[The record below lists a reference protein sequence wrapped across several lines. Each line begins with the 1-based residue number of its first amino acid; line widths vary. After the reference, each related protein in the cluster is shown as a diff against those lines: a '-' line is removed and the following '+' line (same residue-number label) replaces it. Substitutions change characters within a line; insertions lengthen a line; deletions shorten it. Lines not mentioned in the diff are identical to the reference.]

1 MATDKNAKT
10 GNYVYG
16 LDIGTRSI
24 VGTVGYRQKDRFVVV
39 AQQSIEHESRAMID
53 GQIHD
58 INTVSETIREV
69 TDILEERIKQP
80 LKQVCIAA
88 AGRVLKTVTV
98 HVDMDLEGEKTISKE
113 DIFALDS
120 LGIEKAYETFSK
132 SDDFDENMKFYCVGY
147 SVMHYFMNGYPMNQ
161 LENHNAKEISA
172 DLIATFLPDDVVDG
186 LYKSVELAGLEVANL
201 TLEPIAAIELAI
213 PDMYR
218 MLNIALIDVGA
229 GTSDISIT
237 KDGSI
242 IAYGMLPIA
251 GDCLT
256 EDIARHCLVDFK
268 TSETIKRGITEQ
280 DIVEYKDIMGIPQK
294 ISKEEVLSVISDNL
308 ENMSRLAAEKIKELN
323 GNKPVSAVFVVGGG
337 GKIDT
342 YTERVAKHLGIAPE
356 RCAVRGEE
364 VMTKVDFMEKDV
376 VKDSLLV
383 TPIGICLNFYEQ
395 SNNFIFVNFNEKR
408 IKLYDNNH
416 LAIVD
421 AAILAEFPN
430 EDLFPKRGE
439 SLDFTLNGQ
448 AISLRGKRG
457 ESATVWLNGE
467 EADIHASIRSNDII
481 RVVPST
487 VGEKASM
494 VVSKL
499 PGYNGN
505 LTIKLEESEM
515 ILPKLASVNG
525 KLQSAYYQIQDG
537 DVVELMDYYTVLQ
550 IAEFMDVSAES
561 IKSVWV
567 NHEKAGLDTKVYHNF
582 SVSFEMKDDLDV
594 DMELDLDGEVTVNG
608 TTENEIIENET
619 TENETIENETV
630 VNKTTENETTINN
643 TTGVKTA
650 NDSTSINHTV
660 KSELSQTAEK
670 NNDTSALSALEKA
683 KQSAQQT
690 IEKLQFE
697 HAEESLMAMIQSAMN
712 PESAKTSDTDSD
724 KISVKAAP
732 LKINKSAKELYSSI
746 QSNISRI
753 KSGEDIVQIRKEAI
767 EDDNSH
773 ISKDINRGN
782 NTQIRKQTSVQE
794 RSQIQKHAVMQDS
807 SLIHTEIGKERDE
820 SDQKEAIKETMKAD
834 NVQTAPPILP
844 PPTVEIINGKT
855 TQTIHVLVNG
865 QPVTLKGK
873 ADYIYVDVFEFYEFD
888 LSKPQGKAVVT
899 MINGRDAQY
908 VEPLSNGDELQIY
921 WRD

>member
-1 MATDKNAKT
+1 MATDKNAKST
-10 GNYVYG
+10 TYVYG

-24 VGTVGYRQKDRFVVV
+24 VGTVGYRQKDCFVVV

-69 TDILEERIKQP
+69 TDILEARIKQP

-120 LGIEKAYETFSK
+120 LGIEKAYEMFSK

-147 SVMHYFMNGYPMNQ
+147 SIMHYFMNGYPMNQ
-161 LENHNAKEISA
+161 LENHKAKEISA

-213 PDMYR
+213 PEMYR

-256 EDIARHCLVDFK
+256 EDIARHCLVDFR
-268 TSETIKRGITEQ
+268 TAETIKRGITEQ
-280 DIVEYKDIMGIPQK
+280 DHVEYKDIMGIPQK

-342 YTERVAKHLGIAPE
+342 YTDRVAKHLGIAPE

-364 VMTKVDFMEKDV
+364 VMTKVEFMEKDV

-395 SNNFIFVNFNEKR
+395 SNNFIFVNFNDKR
-408 IKLYDNNH
+408 IKLYDNNR

-448 AISLRGKRG
+448 TMSLRGKRG

-487 VGEKASM
+487 AGEKASM

-505 LTIKLEESEM
+505 LTIKFEENEM

-550 IAEFMDVSAES
+550 IAEFMDVSAEN

-582 SVSFEMKDDLDV
+582 TVSFEMNDDSDVDLD
-594 DMELDLDGEVTVNG
+594 LSGEMTDNVAVGYMTAKAD
-608 TTENEIIENET
+608 ET
-619 TENETIENETV
+619 TIDKITNTETIEN
-630 VNKTTENETTINN
+630 KTTVE
-643 TTGVKTA
+643 
-650 NDSTSINHTV
+650 
-660 KSELSQTAEK
+660 
-670 NNDTSALSALEKA
+670 TSALSALEKA

-697 HAEESLMAMIQSAMN
+697 HAEESLMAMIQLAMN
-712 PESAKTSDTDSD
+712 PESTKTSDTASD
-724 KISVKAAP
+724 KMSVKPAP

-746 QSNISRI
+746 QNNISRI

-767 EDDNSH
+767 EDDNSL
-773 ISKDINRGN
+773 SQKKTNKDS
-782 NTQIRKQTSVQE
+782 NTHSHE
-794 RSQIQKHAVMQDS
+794 EAM
-807 SLIHTEIGKERDE
+807 KEDH
-820 SDQKEAIKETMKAD
+820 
-834 NVQTAPPILP
+834 VQTVSNVLP
-844 PPTVEIINGKT
+844 PPTVEVINGKT
-855 TQTIHVLVNG
+855 TQIIHVLVNG

>member
-1 MATDKNAKT
+1 MATDKNAKST
-10 GNYVYG
+10 TYVYG

-69 TDILEERIKQP
+69 TDILEARIKQP

-161 LENHNAKEISA
+161 LENHKAKEISA

-213 PDMYR
+213 PEMYR

-268 TSETIKRGITEQ
+268 TAETIKRGITEQ
-280 DIVEYKDIMGIPQK
+280 DYVEYKDIMGIPQK
-294 ISKEEVLSVISDNL
+294 ITKDEVLSVISDNL

-342 YTERVAKHLGIAPE
+342 YTDRVAKHLGIAPE

-364 VMTKVDFMEKDV
+364 VMTIVDFMEKDV

-383 TPIGICLNFYEQ
+383 TPIGICLNYYEQ

-439 SLDFTLNGQ
+439 SLNFTLNGQ
-448 AISLRGKRG
+448 AMSLRGKRG

-487 VGEKASM
+487 AGEKASM

-505 LTIKLEESEM
+505 LTIKFEESEM

-582 SVSFEMKDDLDV
+582 SVSFEMKNASDV
-594 DMELDLDGEVTVNG
+594 DVELDLDGEVTVNG
-608 TTENEIIENET
+608 TTEN
-619 TENETIENETV
+619 V
-630 VNKTTENETTINN
+630 TTENETTINN

-660 KSELSQTAEK
+660 KSELSQTVEK
-670 NNDTSALSALEKA
+670 NNDTSALSTLEKA

-712 PESAKTSDTDSD
+712 PESAKVSDTSSD
-724 KISVKAAP
+724 KISVKATP
-732 LKINKSAKELYSSI
+732 LKIDKSAKELYSSI

-767 EDDNSH
+767 GDDNSH
-773 ISKDINRGN
+773 ISKNINRGN

-794 RSQIQKHAVMQDS
+794 RSQIQKHAVMQDP
-807 SLIHTEIGKERDE
+807 SLIQTEIGKERDE
-820 SDQKEAIKETMKAD
+820 SDQKEAIKEKMKAD

-844 PPTVEIINGKT
+844 PSTVEVVDGKT

-865 QPVTLKGK
+865 QLVTLKGK

>member
-147 SVMHYFMNGYPMNQ
+147 SVMHYYMNGYPMNQ
-161 LENHNAKEISA
+161 LENHKAKEISA

-213 PDMYR
+213 PEMYR

-256 EDIARHCLVDFK
+256 EDIARHCLVDFQ
-268 TSETIKRGITEQ
+268 TAETIKRGITEQ
-280 DIVEYKDIMGIPQK
+280 DFVEYKDIMGIPQK

-342 YTERVAKHLGIAPE
+342 YTDRVAKHLGIAPE

-383 TPIGICLNFYEQ
+383 TPIGICLNYYEQ

-439 SLDFTLNGQ
+439 SLDFILNGQ
-448 AISLRGKRG
+448 AMSLRGKRG

-487 VGEKASM
+487 AGEKASM

-505 LTIKLEESEM
+505 LTIKFEESEM
-515 ILPKLASVNG
+515 LLPKLASVNG

-561 IKSVWV
+561 IKNVWV

-582 SVSFEMKDDLDV
+582 SVSFEMKDDSDA
-594 DMELDLDGEVTVNG
+594 DISSESANTSSENTVGYMMTKTDETMIDKVAINKAAIDKA
-608 TTENEIIENET
+608 TTQVVENSNE
-619 TENETIENETV
+619 
-630 VNKTTENETTINN
+630 
-643 TTGVKTA
+643 
-650 NDSTSINHTV
+650 
-660 KSELSQTAEK
+660 
-670 NNDTSALSALEKA
+670 TSALSALEKA
-683 KQSAQQT
+683 KQSAQKT

-712 PESAKTSDTDSD
+712 PESTKASDTASD
-724 KISVKAAP
+724 KVNVKPEP

-753 KSGEDIVQIRKEAI
+753 KSGEDIVQIRKEAM

-782 NTQIRKQTSVQE
+782 NTQFRKQT
-794 RSQIQKHAVMQDS
+794 IAQDA
-807 SLIHTEIGKERDE
+807 SLIQTETGEE
-820 SDQKEAIKETMKAD
+820 
-834 NVQTAPPILP
+834 VPPILP
-844 PPTVEIINGKT
+844 PPTVEVINGKT

-865 QPVTLKGK
+865 KPVTLKGK

>member
-10 GNYVYG
+10 STYVYG

-24 VGTVGYRQKDRFVVV
+24 VGTVGYRQKDRFIVV

-120 LGIEKAYETFSK
+120 LGIEKAYETFTNSG
-132 SDDFDENMKFYCVGY
+132 DFDENMKFYCVGY

-161 LENHNAKEISA
+161 LENHKAKEISA

-213 PDMYR
+213 PEMYR

-256 EDIARHCLVDFK
+256 EDIARHCLVDFQ
-268 TSETIKRGITEQ
+268 TAETIKRGITEQ

-323 GNKPVSAVFVVGGG
+323 GNKSVSAVFVVGGG
-337 GKIDT
+337 GKIET

-383 TPIGICLNFYEQ
+383 TPIGICMNYYEQ

-421 AAILAEFPN
+421 AAIMAEFPN

-448 AISLRGKRG
+448 AMSLRGKRG

-487 VGEKASM
+487 AGEKASM
-494 VVSKL
+494 IVSKL

-505 LTIKLEESEM
+505 LTIKFEDSDM
-515 ILPKLASVNG
+515 VLPKLASVNG

-582 SVSFEMKDDLDV
+582 TVSFEMS
-594 DMELDLDGEVTVNG
+594 DGQNV
-608 TTENEIIENET
+608 ENEMDLSEEIADNEIKLS
-619 TENETIENETV
+619 TEESSEKTAGYMITKADEETIDKAITQTVEKSNE
-630 VNKTTENETTINN
+630 
-643 TTGVKTA
+643 
-650 NDSTSINHTV
+650 S
-660 KSELSQTAEK
+660 
-670 NNDTSALSALEKA
+670 SALSALEKA
-683 KQSAQQT
+683 KQSAQKT

-697 HAEESLMAMIQSAMN
+697 HAEENLMAMIQSAMN
-712 PESAKTSDTDSD
+712 PDIIKASDTASD
-724 KISVKAAP
+724 KVNVKPAP

-773 ISKDINRGN
+773 ISKEINREN

-794 RSQIQKHAVMQDS
+794 RSQIQKQAIVQDS
-807 SLIHTEIGKERDE
+807 QLFQEESNKESNAQLQNE
-820 SDQKEAIKETMKAD
+820 SMKED
-834 NVQTAPPILP
+834 NVQTASYILP
-844 PPTVEIINGKT
+844 PPAVEIINGKT

-865 QPVTLKGK
+865 KPVTLKGK

>member
-1 MATDKNAKT
+1 MATDKNAKST
-10 GNYVYG
+10 TYVYG

-69 TDILEERIKQP
+69 TDILEARIKQP

-161 LENHNAKEISA
+161 LENHKAKEISA

-213 PDMYR
+213 PEMYR

-268 TSETIKRGITEQ
+268 TAETIKRGITEQ
-280 DIVEYKDIMGIPQK
+280 DYVEYKDIMGIPQK
-294 ISKEEVLSVISDNL
+294 ITKDEVLSVISDNL

-342 YTERVAKHLGIAPE
+342 YTDRVAKHLGIAPE

-364 VMTKVDFMEKDV
+364 VMTKVEFMEKDV

-408 IKLYDNNH
+408 IKLYDNNR

-439 SLDFTLNGQ
+439 SLNFTLNGQ
-448 AISLRGKRG
+448 AMSLRGKRG

-487 VGEKASM
+487 AGEKASM

-505 LTIKLEESEM
+505 LTIKFEESEM

-582 SVSFEMKDDLDV
+582 SVSFEMKNASDV
-594 DMELDLDGEVTVNG
+594 DVELDLDGEVTVYG
-608 TTENEIIENET
+608 TTEN
-619 TENETIENETV
+619 V
-630 VNKTTENETTINN
+630 TTENETTINN

-660 KSELSQTAEK
+660 KSELSQTVEK
-670 NNDTSALSALEKA
+670 NNDTSALSTLEKA

-712 PESAKTSDTDSD
+712 PESAKVSDTSSD
-724 KISVKAAP
+724 KISVKATP
-732 LKINKSAKELYSSI
+732 LKIDKSAKELYSSI

-767 EDDNSH
+767 GDDNSH
-773 ISKDINRGN
+773 ISKNINRGN

-794 RSQIQKHAVMQDS
+794 RSQIQKHAVMQDP
-807 SLIHTEIGKERDE
+807 SLIQTEIGKERDE
-820 SDQKEAIKETMKAD
+820 SDQKEAIKEKMKAD

-844 PPTVEIINGKT
+844 PSTVEVVDGKT

-865 QPVTLKGK
+865 QLVTLKGK

>member
-10 GNYVYG
+10 STYVYG

-147 SVMHYFMNGYPMNQ
+147 SVMHYYMNGYPMNQ
-161 LENHNAKEISA
+161 LENHKAKEISA

-213 PDMYR
+213 PEMYR

-256 EDIARHCLVDFK
+256 EDIARHCLVDFQ
-268 TSETIKRGITEQ
+268 TAETIKRGITEQ
-280 DIVEYKDIMGIPQK
+280 DFVEYKDIMGIPQK

-342 YTERVAKHLGIAPE
+342 YTDRVAKHLGIAPE

-383 TPIGICLNFYEQ
+383 TPIGICLNYYEQ

-448 AISLRGKRG
+448 AMSLRGKRG

-487 VGEKASM
+487 AGEKASM

-505 LTIKLEESEM
+505 LTIKFEESEM
-515 ILPKLASVNG
+515 LLPKLASVNG

-561 IKSVWV
+561 IKNVWV

-582 SVSFEMKDDLDV
+582 SVSFEMSDDLDA
-594 DMELDLDGEVTVNG
+594 
-608 TTENEIIENET
+608 ENKMVSSDEITDN
-619 TENETIENETV
+619 V
-630 VNKTTENETTINN
+630 VEP
-643 TTGVKTA
+643 
-650 NDSTSINHTV
+650 SINTSSENTV
-660 KSELSQTAEK
+660 GYMMTKTDEIMIDKVAINKAAIDKATTQVVENSNE
-670 NNDTSALSALEKA
+670 TSALSALEKA
-683 KQSAQQT
+683 KQSAQKT

-712 PESAKTSDTDSD
+712 PESTKASDTASD
-724 KISVKAAP
+724 KVNVKPAP

-782 NTQIRKQTSVQE
+782 NTQIRKQTSGQE
-794 RSQIQKHAVMQDS
+794 RSQIQKQTITQDS
-807 SLIHTEIGKERDE
+807 SLIQTETGEE
-820 SDQKEAIKETMKAD
+820 
-834 NVQTAPPILP
+834 VPPILP
-844 PPTVEIINGKT
+844 PPTVEVINGKT

-865 QPVTLKGK
+865 KPVTLKGK